1 MNPKKISF
9 KNVEHAKYIAYWK
22 KAQDFYNSMSMAYGN
37 KNWHSVGLESV
48 RCAISAT
55 DALLVYKKGM
65 RCSSQDHRDLADF
78 LIDQFNNNDAR
89 KYSDTLVKIISM
101 KNIIEYEDRIFTE
114 KEASEIFKRTERY
127 YNWVK
132 SQIP

>member
-1 MNPKKISF
+1 
-9 KNVEHAKYIAYWK
+9 
-22 KAQDFYNSMSMAYGN
+22 
-37 KNWHSVGLESV
+37 
-48 RCAISAT
+48 
-55 DALLVYKKGM
+55 
-65 RCSSQDHRDLADF
+65 
-78 LIDQFNNNDAR
+78 
-89 KYSDTLVKIISM
+89 LVKIISM